1 MLPRATVIG
10 LYDEMAKLGAVSDEQ
25 ARRSLDRYDAL
36 EKARPTAGQVGRYG
50 ALGAGAGALS
60 KTISTGIE
68 HGRLPT
74 GRAALGAAAAGAVG
88 MGAVPLIRGALDRHA
103 EKRTLGNYLKQ
114 EHVGSYAPN
123 APAMTDAQ
131 QPTTGLSR

>member
-1 MLPRATVIG
+1 MIPIAAVM
-10 LYDEMAKLGAVSDEQ
+10 DELAKLGAISDEQ

-36 EKARPTAGQVGRYG
+36 EKAKPTVGQVGRYG

-60 KTISTGIE
+60 KTISTSIE
-68 HGRLPT
+68 HGRMPT

-103 EKRTLGNYLKQ
+103 EKKVLK
-114 EHVGSYAPN
+114 SYIN
-123 APAMTDAQ
+123 Q
-131 QPTTGLSR
+131 QGTK